1 MPPVSLT
8 GDIGSGGSVLFNVTA
23 RHVDDDAT
31 LAVTFSYDVRT
42 SVAAT
47 FRTFRGVRIDTVELL
62 VVAQRIEQ
70 ESDGITLPAG
80 AIVVALSAAQLGA
93 DAREERFS
101 GSGSI
106 VLPASYFEAEAHLTW
121 TLVRRARG
129 CRDAYGAIGES
140 RVVSA
145 EFLHAA
151 LTLNRP
157 FDPRDVQ
164 VILDGTAN
172 GTRVK

>member
-8 GDIGSGGSVLFNVTA
+8 GDLGAAGSVLFNVTA
-23 RHVDDDAT
+23 RHVDRDAT
-31 LAVTFSYDVRT
+31 LAVSFSYRVRT

-47 FRTFRGVRIDTVELL
+47 FRTFRGVRIDTIELL
-62 VVAQRIEQ
+62 VVARRIEQ

-93 DAREERFS
+93 DEREERFS
-101 GSGSI
+101 GGGSI
-106 VLPASYFEAEAHLTW
+106 ILPASYFEAEAHRTW

-129 CRDAYGAIGES
+129 CRDTYGAIGAS

-151 LTLNRP
+151 LTWNRP

-164 VILDGTAN
+164 AILDGRAN
-172 GTRVK
+172 GSPV

>member
-1 MPPVSLT
+1 MPPVSVT
-8 GDIGSGGSVLFNVTA
+8 GDLGLGGSVLFNVTA
-23 RHVDDDAT
+23 QQIDTDAT
-31 LAVTFSYDVRT
+31 LAVTFSYHART

-62 VVAQRIEQ
+62 VVAQRIDQ
-70 ESDGITLPAG
+70 EADGITLPAG
-80 AIVVALSAAQLGA
+80 AIVVALSTAQLGA

-106 VLPASYFEAEAHLTW
+106 VLPVTYFEAQAHLTW

-129 CRDAYGAIGES
+129 CRDEYGAIGAS

-151 LTLNRP
+151 LTLNRT